1 MSGYI
6 VEKNAKIVQE
16 RFEQIIDIL
25 IIYKKE
31 NPGKDVYLTE
41 KTMGEAIKWYQE
53 KLFKIL

>member
-6 VEKNAKIVQE
+6 LEKNAKIVQE

-31 NPGKDVYLTE
+31 NPEKDVYLTE
-41 KTMGEAIKWYQE
+41 KSMGEAIKWYQE

>member
-1 MSGYI
+1 MSSYI
-6 VEKNAKIVQE
+6 LEKNAKIVQE

-31 NPGKDVYLTE
+31 NPEKDVYLTE
-41 KTMGEAIKWYQE
+41 KSMGEAIKWYQE